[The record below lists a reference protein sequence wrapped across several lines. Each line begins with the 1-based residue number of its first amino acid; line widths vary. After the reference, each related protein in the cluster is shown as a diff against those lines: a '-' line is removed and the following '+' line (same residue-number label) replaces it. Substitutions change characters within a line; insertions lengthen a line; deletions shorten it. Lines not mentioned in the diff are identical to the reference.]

1 MKLPAVL
8 LLLAIAISSASAA
21 RKRIEIH
28 VEPVAASQVMDA
40 THLRRHAKNEVEVTV
55 IQQVRGSGQL
65 MLHLN
70 GLAVAKLAYADWI
83 QLYLPPGR
91 YRLGVAPAH
100 NFGRAGLWEMN
111 ADLSGNKPRI
121 YKILQSSGFTSS
133 GGNAVYE
140 IAPY

>member
-1 MKLPAVL
+1 MKLRAILLVLAVT
-8 LLLAIAISSASAA
+8 ICSASAA
-21 RKRIEIH
+21 RRIEIH
-28 VEPVAASQVMDA
+28 AAPVAASQVIDA
-40 THLRRHAKNEVEVTV
+40 THLRRHAKNEVEVSV
-55 IQQVRGSGQL
+55 VQQARGSGQL
-65 MLHLN
+65 MFHLN

-91 YRLGVAPAH
+91 YRLGVVPAH

-111 ADLSGNKPRI
+111 VDLSGSKPRI
-121 YKILQSSGFTSS
+121 YKIFQSSGFTSS

>member
-1 MKLPAVL
+1 MKFPGVL
-8 LLLAIAISSASAA
+8 LLLAVTICSASAA
-21 RKRIEIH
+21 KRIEIH
-28 VEPVAASQVMDA
+28 ATPVAASQVMDA
-40 THLRRHAKNEVEVTV
+40 THTRRHAKNEVEISVV
-55 IQQVRGSGQL
+55 QQVRGSGQL

-111 ADLSGNKPRI
+111 VDLSGNKPRI
-121 YKILQSSGFTSS
+121 YKILQSAGFTSS